1 MWGDYGRFCQSK
13 RLLSDFLAVSN
24 DFVIACGRFLFLL
37 YIHSILKIQA
47 FYPILS
53 LMDFMVGA
61 FYRLFLW
68 AFKKEN
74 INRFL

>member
-1 MWGDYGRFCQSK
+1 MTQPY
-13 RLLSDFLAVSN
+13 
-24 DFVIACGRFLFLL
+24 FLL

-74 INRFL
+74 INCFL